1 MNGTFEFLD
10 YLIFGLYA
18 ITILAIG
25 LWVSRDKDG
34 KQKNAEDYFLASKSL
49 PWWAVGTSLIAA
61 NISAEQF
68 IGMSGS
74 GFALG
79 LAIASYEWM
88 AAITLLVVGKYFLP
102 IFIEKGLYTIPE
114 FIEKRFST
122 NLKTILA
129 IFWIALFVFVNLTT
143 VLFLGG
149 KALDTI
155 IGVGDGSIL
164 LNSIIGLGLFAAAYS
179 LWGGLA
185 SVAWTDVIQVVILIF
200 GGLLMTYFAL
210 ANVTDSGSFIDGMK
224 YVYEKAPE
232 RFSMILSKG
241 EIIKPNGGDA
251 WWDLPGLA
259 VLIGGIWVANLYY
272 WGFNQYIIQ
281 RTLAAKS
288 LAEGQKGIVFAAF
301 LKLII
306 PVIVVLPGIIAYVM
320 NLDDSGVLTAASVDP
335 GFIGAAGN
343 IANDNAAP
351 WLIKNF
357 IPVGVKGLILA
368 ALAAAIV
375 SSLASMLNSTS
386 TIFTMDIYRSHFN
399 KNASDAQ
406 MVFVGRITAVVALI
420 IAIIIA
426 PQLGS
431 LGQVFIFI
439 QEYTGVVSPGI
450 LAVFLMG
457 LFYKKATNNAA
468 IWGAIL
474 SIPIAMYFKVA
485 PTGWSDASIFV
496 ELPFMHQMGYTCIAT
511 LAVIALISYLD
522 GNKDMDDYD
531 NIMNDLSLNP
541 NSIPLLAGEVVHADQ
556 NGKCA
561 DMNLIIAS
569 LPDVIPKA
577 HIISS
582 SGCNAHE
589 DNVHFN
595 SEGYRELGKRY
606 AHKMISL
613 LENKEIED

>member
-1 MNGTFEFLD
+1 MDFSTIDIVVFS
-10 YLIFGLYA
+10 LYA
-18 ITILAIG
+18 ILILSIG
-25 LWVSRDKDG
+25 LYVSRQKEG
-34 KQKNAEDYFLASKSL
+34 KSKSAEDYFLAGKSL
-49 PWWAVGTSLIAA
+49 PWWAIGASLIAA

-88 AAITLLVVGKYFLP
+88 AAITLLVVGKFFLP

-114 FIEKRFST
+114 FIEKRYSS

-129 IFWIALFVFVNLTT
+129 VFWIALFVFVNLTT

-155 IGVGDGSIL
+155 IGSGDGSIL
-164 LNSIIGLGLFAAAYS
+164 LTSIIGLALFAAAYS

-185 SVAWTDVIQVVILIF
+185 AVAWTDVVQVVLLIF

-210 ANVTDSGSFIDGMK
+210 SNVTDTGSFVDGLK
-224 YVYEKAPE
+224 YIYDKAPE

-241 EIIKPNGGDA
+241 EIITPNGRDA

-259 VLIGGIWVANLYY
+259 VLIGGMWVANLYY

-288 LAEGQKGIVFAAF
+288 LEEGQKGIVFAAF

-306 PVIVVLPGIIAYVM
+306 PLIVVLPGIIAYVM
-320 NLDDSGVLTAASVDP
+320 NLDPETGQLNMALLSNE
-335 GFIGAAGN
+335 GFLGTAGN

-357 IPVGVKGLILA
+357 IPVGLKGLILA

-375 SSLASMLNSTS
+375 SSLASMINSTS
-386 TIFTMDIYRSHFN
+386 TIFTMDIYKSTIN
-399 KNASDAQ
+399 KKADDKQ
-406 MVFVGRITAVVALI
+406 MVKVGRITGLVALI
-420 IAIIIA
+420 IAMILA

-431 LGQVFIFI
+431 LGQVFQFI

-468 IWGAIL
+468 IWGVIL
-474 SIPIAMYFKVA
+474 SVPIAMYFKVA
-485 PTGWSDASIFV
+485 PNGWSDASIFV
-496 ELPFMHQMGYTCIAT
+496 NIPFMNQMLVTCIGT
-511 LAVIALISYLD
+511 LLIIALISYFE
-522 GNKDMDDYD
+522 GNEDDPKGIVLTKKLFATSSTF
-531 NIMNDLSLNP
+531 N
-541 NSIPLLAGEVVHADQ
+541 LAAFGV
-556 NGKCA
+556 
-561 DMNLIIAS
+561 MLITAM
-569 LPDVIPKA
+569 L
-577 HIISS
+577 
-582 SGCNAHE
+582 
-589 DNVHFN
+589 
-595 SEGYRELGKRY
+595 Y
-606 AHKMISL
+606 AIFW
-613 LENKEIED
+613 

>member
-1 MNGTFEFLD
+1 MDISSLD
-10 YLIFGLYA
+10 
-18 ITILAIG
+18 ITIFTAYALLILGIG
-25 LWVSRDKDG
+25 LFVSR
-34 KQKNAEDYFLASKSL
+34 QKKGTEKSAEDYFLASKSL
-49 PWWAVGTSLIAA
+49 PWWAIGASLIAA

-114 FIEKRFST
+114 FIEKRFSS

-143 VLFLGG
+143 VLYLGG

-155 IGVGDGSIL
+155 VGTGDGSIL
-164 LNSIIGLGLFAAAYS
+164 LNSIVGLGLFAAAYS

-185 SVAWTDVIQVVILIF
+185 AVAWTDVVQVVLLIF

-210 ANVTDSGSFIDGMK
+210 TNVTDSGNAVDGLL
-224 YVYEKAPE
+224 YVYNAVPE

-241 EIIKPNGGDA
+241 EIITPNGKDA
-251 WWDLPGLA
+251 YFDLPGLS
-259 VLIGGIWVANLYY
+259 VLIGGLWVANLYY

-288 LAEGQKGIVFAAF
+288 LKEGQKGIVFAAF
-301 LKLII
+301 LKLLI
-306 PVIVVLPGIIAYVM
+306 PVIVVVPGIIAYVM
-320 NLDDSGVLTAASVDP
+320 NLDPVTGELNTGLLASE
-335 GFIGAAGN
+335 GFIGNAGN

-357 IPVGVKGLILA
+357 IPAGLKGLILA

-375 SSLASMLNSTS
+375 SSLASMINSTS
-386 TIFTMDIYRSHFN
+386 TIFTMDIYKSLIRPKATN
-399 KNASDAQ
+399 KQ
-406 MVFVGRITAVVALI
+406 MVRVGRLTGLVALV
-420 IAIIIA
+420 IAMVLA

-431 LGQVFIFI
+431 LGQVFQFI

-450 LAVFLMG
+450 LAAFLMG
-457 LFYKKATNNAA
+457 LFYKRATNNAA
-468 IWGAIL
+468 IWGVIL

-485 PTGWSDASIFV
+485 PNGWSDASIFV
-496 ELPFMHQMGYTCIAT
+496 DIPFMQQMLLAT
-511 LAVIALISYLD
+511 LLSIGLIVGISAAEGKGNDPKGITLTSNLFATSPSFNIGAMIVVIITAFL
-522 GNKDMDDYD
+522 
-531 NIMNDLSLNP
+531 
-541 NSIPLLAGEVVHADQ
+541 
-556 NGKCA
+556 
-561 DMNLIIAS
+561 
-569 LPDVIPKA
+569 
-577 HIISS
+577 
-582 SGCNAHE
+582 
-589 DNVHFN
+589 
-595 SEGYRELGKRY
+595 Y
-606 AHKMISL
+606 AFFW
-613 LENKEIED
+613 

>member
-1 MNGTFEFLD
+1 MSGNFELLD

-18 ITILAIG
+18 LTILGIG
-25 LWVSRDKDG
+25 LWVSRDKKG

-114 FIEKRFST
+114 FIEKRYST

-155 IGVGDGSIL
+155 IGVGDGAIL

-185 SVAWTDVIQVVILIF
+185 SVAWTDVIQVIILIF

-210 ANVTDSGSFIDGMK
+210 LNVTDSGSFIDGLK

-259 VLIGGIWVANLYY
+259 VLIGGMWVANLYY

-320 NLDDSGVLTAASVDP
+320 NIDESGILTASSVDP

-343 IANDNAAP
+343 FANDNAAP

-386 TIFTMDIYRSHFN
+386 TIFTMDIYKSHFN
-399 KNASDAQ
+399 KKASDAK
-406 MVFVGRITAVVALI
+406 MVSVGRITAVVALI

-485 PTGWSDASIFV
+485 PKGWNEASIFV
-496 ELPFMHQMGYTCIAT
+496 ELPFMHQMGYTCLATIAIIT
-511 LAVIALISYLD
+511 IISYFE
-522 GNKDMDDYD
+522 GNQDDPKGINLTKKLFATNKTF
-531 NIMNDLSLNP
+531 NIGAFSV
-541 NSIPLLAGEVVHADQ
+541 LLITAF
-556 NGKCA
+556 
-561 DMNLIIAS
+561 L
-569 LPDVIPKA
+569 
-577 HIISS
+577 
-582 SGCNAHE
+582 
-589 DNVHFN
+589 
-595 SEGYRELGKRY
+595 Y
-606 AHKMISL
+606 AMFW
-613 LENKEIED
+613 

>member
-1 MNGTFEFLD
+1 MSGNFELLD

-18 ITILAIG
+18 LTILGIG
-25 LWVSRDKDG
+25 LWVSRDKKG

-114 FIEKRFST
+114 FIEKRYST

-155 IGVGDGSIL
+155 IGVGDGAIL

-185 SVAWTDVIQVVILIF
+185 SVAWTDVIQVIILIF

-210 ANVTDSGSFIDGMK
+210 LNVTDSGSFIDGLK
-224 YVYEKAPE
+224 YVYEKVPE

-259 VLIGGIWVANLYY
+259 VLIGGMWVANLYY

-320 NLDDSGVLTAASVDP
+320 NIDESGFLTASSVDP

-343 IANDNAAP
+343 FANDNAAP

-386 TIFTMDIYRSHFN
+386 TIFTMDIYKSHFN
-399 KNASDAQ
+399 KNASDAE
-406 MVFVGRITAVVALI
+406 MVSVGRITAVVALI

-485 PTGWSDASIFV
+485 PKGWNEASIFV
-496 ELPFMHQMGYTCIAT
+496 ELPFMHQMGYTCLAT
-511 LAVIALISYLD
+511 LAIITIISYFE
-522 GNKDMDDYD
+522 GNQDDPKGINLTKKLFATNKTF
-531 NIMNDLSLNP
+531 NIGAFSV
-541 NSIPLLAGEVVHADQ
+541 LLITAF
-556 NGKCA
+556 
-561 DMNLIIAS
+561 L
-569 LPDVIPKA
+569 
-577 HIISS
+577 
-582 SGCNAHE
+582 
-589 DNVHFN
+589 
-595 SEGYRELGKRY
+595 Y
-606 AHKMISL
+606 AMFW
-613 LENKEIED
+613 

>member
-1 MNGTFEFLD
+1 MDISSLD
-10 YLIFGLYA
+10 
-18 ITILAIG
+18 ITIFTAYALLILGIG
-25 LWVSRDKDG
+25 LFVSR
-34 KQKNAEDYFLASKSL
+34 QKKGTEKSAEDYFLASKSL
-49 PWWAVGTSLIAA
+49 PWWAIGASLIAA

-114 FIEKRFST
+114 FIEKRFSS

-143 VLFLGG
+143 VLYLGG

-155 IGVGDGSIL
+155 VGTGDGSIL
-164 LNSIIGLGLFAAAYS
+164 LNSIVGLGLFAAAYS

-185 SVAWTDVIQVVILIF
+185 AVAWTDVVQVVLLIF

-210 ANVTDSGSFIDGMK
+210 TNVTDSGNAVDGLL
-224 YVYEKAPE
+224 YVYNAVPE

-241 EIIKPNGGDA
+241 EIITPNGKDA
-251 WWDLPGLA
+251 YFDLPGLS
-259 VLIGGIWVANLYY
+259 VLIGGLWVANLYY

-288 LAEGQKGIVFAAF
+288 LKEGQKGIVFAAF
-301 LKLII
+301 LKLLI
-306 PVIVVLPGIIAYVM
+306 PVIVVVPGIIAYVM
-320 NLDDSGVLTAASVDP
+320 NLDPVTGELNTGLLASE
-335 GFIGAAGN
+335 GFIGNAGN

-357 IPVGVKGLILA
+357 IPAGLKGLILA

-375 SSLASMLNSTS
+375 SSLASMINSTS
-386 TIFTMDIYRSHFN
+386 TIFTMDIYKSLLRPKATN
-399 KNASDAQ
+399 KQ
-406 MVFVGRITAVVALI
+406 MVRVGRLTGLVALI
-420 IAIIIA
+420 IAMVLA

-431 LGQVFIFI
+431 LGQVFQFI

-450 LAVFLMG
+450 LAAFLMG

-468 IWGAIL
+468 IWGVIL

-485 PTGWSDASIFV
+485 PNGWSDASIFIDI
-496 ELPFMHQMGYTCIAT
+496 PFMQQMLLAT
-511 LAVIALISYLD
+511 LLSIGLIVGISAAEGKGNDPKGITLTSNLFATSPSFNIGAMIVVIITAFL
-522 GNKDMDDYD
+522 
-531 NIMNDLSLNP
+531 
-541 NSIPLLAGEVVHADQ
+541 
-556 NGKCA
+556 
-561 DMNLIIAS
+561 
-569 LPDVIPKA
+569 
-577 HIISS
+577 
-582 SGCNAHE
+582 
-589 DNVHFN
+589 
-595 SEGYRELGKRY
+595 Y
-606 AHKMISL
+606 AFFW
-613 LENKEIED
+613 